1 MKTIAF
7 LLLLAVATN
16 ASAVDFSGTEV
27 FIPVISRV
35 PGANGTQWQTDL
47 VISSRATI
55 GLVTTVA
62 MKYTPAGTTT
72 PLLST
77 LVLQPRETVTIN
89 DALAEHFGFEQ
100 SFGTLSLLSTTPSVP
115 IAAHARVYN
124 VGNPAGQFGQMVQG
138 IATDKLGSR
147 LWLHGLSGIGGNRTN
162 IGVANPNDVP
172 AAVSLSWFDKNGE
185 QRGAVQGLQ
194 VPPSG
199 IYLINDVFAAFGVEY
214 DEGFSVRV
222 FADRP
227 VYAYASVVRN
237 DTGDAYT
244 ITGNGTPIN

>member
-35 PGANGTQWQTDL
+35 PGANETQWQTDL

-100 SFGTLSLLSTTPSVP
+100 SFGTLSLLSTDPAVP
-115 IAAHARVYN
+115 IAAHARIYN
-124 VGNPAGQFGQMVQG
+124 TGNPAGQFGQLMQG
-138 IATDKLGSR
+138 VAIDKLGNR
-147 LWLHGLSGIGGNRTN
+147 LWLNGLSGINGNRTN
-162 IGVANPNDVP
+162 IAVANPHDAP
-172 AAVSLSWFDKNGE
+172 AAVSLSWFDKSGE
-185 QRGAVQGLQ
+185 QRGGLQ
-194 VPPSG
+194 GIQLPPSG
-199 IYLINDVFAAFGVEY
+199 IYLLNDVFAQFGVEY

-227 VYAYASVVRN
+227 VYACASVVRN

-244 ITGNGTPIN
+244 IIANGAPLN